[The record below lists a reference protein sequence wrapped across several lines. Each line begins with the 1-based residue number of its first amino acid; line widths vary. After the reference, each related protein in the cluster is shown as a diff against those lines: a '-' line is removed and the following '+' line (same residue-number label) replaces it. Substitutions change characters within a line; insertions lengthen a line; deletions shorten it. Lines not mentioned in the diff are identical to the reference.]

1 MAIPAGAAPA
11 SRPGQG
17 RILAGG
23 TRDRVLDLFTYSVVN
38 AVQCPAPLSLRV
50 DLCYPARR
58 TSTAV
63 GCGGENR
70 THLPWLMRP
79 GGSPDP
85 SPHWSGTRV
94 PPPRPPRWQRG
105 ALLLS

>member
-23 TRDRVLDLFTYSVVN
+23 TRDRVLDLLPIRLSTPSGVLT
-38 AVQCPAPLSLRV
+38 PLSLRV
-50 DLCYPARR
+50 DLYYPARR

-63 GCGGENR
+63 
-70 THLPWLMRP
+70 LW
-79 GGSPDP
+79 
-85 SPHWSGTRV
+85 
-94 PPPRPPRWQRG
+94 
-105 ALLLS
+105 